1 MPVSSVSSCSWI
13 DLTSAAVSAP
23 RCSKITESTRLEP
36 TISRTAD
43 SAACTTASRGLLFSN
58 RNARASFRLYCTL
71 KRTSTM
77 FSSCVSIAASF
88 RPVVAEMLVPPIS
101 TFLLCVKSMV
111 CSAWIGYG
119 QRQPQPAST
128 VWL

>member
-1 MPVSSVSSCSWI
+1 MPASSVSSCDWI

-23 RCSKITESTRLEP
+23 RCSKITESMRLEP

-77 FSSCVSIAASF
+77 FSSCVSMAESR
-88 RPVVAEMLVPPIS
+88 RPVAADTLVAPIS
-101 TFLLCVKSMV
+101 TVLVCVKSIV
-111 CSAWIGYG
+111 SLAWIGYG